1 MVQYSEAIYNIIR
14 KKIKDIEDVNNYKA
28 ISETLLSTNTNFD
41 DKVNQLYTYLKNE
54 GVNISKIKT
63 LIPNQELL
71 SVLNNCY
78 KNIDNININN
88 INQQIIKQVTKYYR
102 ENTDINDDNI
112 DIDKL
117 TYSNDDSK
125 DISDDEYNNIINSL
139 NILKK
144 QKTIYNILTFIF
156 TCGFNNLYKSQL
168 NDDYSEFNIID
179 RWYKE
184 LTNPKNIANI
194 NKDDIINIYKSLGNH
209 LNLKGLYD
217 DLVKLKNYTNT
228 NIELNYNKN
237 IENDKNITSVFINSK
252 WTLDKNDNI
261 LKPSIKTVNNF
272 LMFFDN
278 DNNVNKITSND
289 IFNSWNIQLMNIY
302 NNIINMQNYI
312 QFFIKLKD
320 LKDDKELQ
328 EFCID
333 QNGFNDN
340 QITITQNA
348 NVLHNFKTSKIKDD
362 NNQTVEE
369 FINEIITNY
378 NNGIVITEQDYI
390 NDVQLLKNILIS
402 INKKQE
408 DPNQIIQFVKESLNK
423 NEVYIIKENKKNDW
437 TSYGDVYEKLSS
449 EYVTLSGH
457 NKNKSG
463 KIIDKETIGK
473 HIIMELERVLNEK
486 FKTDNI
492 TIKDNNNSF
501 FKSFADL
508 ISNDDNK
515 IMSFFTQF
523 ENIGSISKED
533 LYDGILSYFSNK
545 DKYKFLST
553 FYLLM
558 FTMGKF
564 NQ

>member
-63 LIPNQELL
+63 LIPNYELL
-71 SVLNNCY
+71 SALNKCY

-139 NILKK
+139 NILKN

-194 NKDDIINIYKSLGNH
+194 NKDDIINIYKSLGDH

-328 EFCID
+328 DFCID

-449 EYVTLSGH
+449 EYITLSGH

>member
-14 KKIKDIEDVNNYKA
+14 RKIQDIEDVNNYKT
-28 ISETLLSTNTNFD
+28 ISETLLSTNTKFD

-54 GVNISKIKT
+54 GTNISKIKT
-63 LIPNQELL
+63 LIPNQKLL

-78 KNIDNININN
+78 ENIDNIDINN
-88 INQQIIKQVTKYYR
+88 INQQIIKYVIKYYR
-102 ENTDINDDNI
+102 ENTDINNDNI
-112 DIDKL
+112 DID
-117 TYSNDDSK
+117 YSTDDSK

-139 NILKK
+139 NILKN
-144 QKTIYNILTFIF
+144 QKTIYNILIFIF

-184 LTNPKNIANI
+184 LINPKNIENI
-194 NKDDIINIYKSLGNH
+194 NKDDIINIYKSLDNH

-252 WTLDKNDNI
+252 WTVDKNDNI

-278 DNNVNKITSND
+278 DDNVNKITSND

-302 NNIINMQNYI
+302 NNVINMQNYI
-312 QFFIKLKD
+312 QFFIRLKD

-333 QNGFNDN
+333 QTGFNDN
-340 QITITQNA
+340 QIVIEKN
-348 NVLHNFKTSKIKDD
+348 NNILHKFKTSKIKDD
-362 NNQTVEE
+362 DKKTVEE
-369 FINEIITNY
+369 FINEIIDNY
-378 NNGIVITEQDYI
+378 NKGVVITEQDYI
-390 NDVQLLKNILIS
+390 DDVQLLKDILNS
-402 INKKQE
+402 INKESE
-408 DPNQIIQFVKESLNK
+408 DPNQIIQFVKETINT
-423 NEVYIIKENKKNDW
+423 NEVYIINKNKKIDKK
-437 TSYGDVYEKLSS
+437 SYGEVYRLLS
-449 EYVTLSGH
+449 EEQVVLSGH

-463 KIIDKETIGK
+463 KIIDNETIGE
-473 HIIMELERVLNEK
+473 HIITELQTVLNEK
-486 FKTDNI
+486 FNRDNI
-492 TIKDNNNSF
+492 KIKNENNSF
-501 FKSFADL
+501 FKSFDNL

-523 ENIGSISKED
+523 ENIDGIKKED
-533 LYDGILSYFSNK
+533 LYDGILKYFSNQ
-545 DKYKFLST
+545 DIYKFLST
-553 FYLLM
+553 FYCLM
-558 FTMGKF
+558 FTMNKF
-564 NQ
+564 N

>member
-14 KKIKDIEDVNNYKA
+14 KKIKDIEDVNNYKT

-41 DKVNQLYTYLKNE
+41 QKVNQLYTYLKNE

-71 SVLNNCY
+71 SALNKCY

-117 TYSNDDSK
+117 TYSTDDSK

-139 NILKK
+139 NILKN
-144 QKTIYNILTFIF
+144 QKTIYNILIFIF

-184 LTNPKNIANI
+184 LINPKNIANI
-194 NKDDIINIYKSLGNH
+194 NKDNIINIYKVLSEQST
-209 LNLKGLYD
+209 LKELYD
-217 DLVKLKNYTNT
+217 ELVKLKNYTNT

-237 IENDKNITSVFINSK
+237 VENEKTTAFINSK
-252 WTLDKNDNI
+252 WTVNKNDNI
-261 LKPSIKTVNNF
+261 LNSSITTVNNF
-272 LMFFDN
+272 LTFFNN
-278 DNNVNKITSND
+278 DDNVNKITSND

-302 NNIINMQNYI
+302 NNIINMQNYL
-312 QFFIKLKD
+312 QFFKRLKD

-340 QITITQNA
+340 QI
-348 NVLHNFKTSKIKDD
+348 KIKNNNILHKFKHQKVKDD
-362 NNQTVEE
+362 DKKTVEE
-369 FINEIITNY
+369 FINEIIDNY
-378 NNGIVITEQDYI
+378 NNGVVITEQVFKD
-390 NDVQLLKNILIS
+390 DVQLLKKILIS
-402 INKKQE
+402 SNKESE
-408 DPNQIIQFVKESLNK
+408 DPNQIIQCVKETLNK
-423 NEVYIIKENKKNDW
+423 NEVYIINNYKKQDR
-437 TSYGDVYEKLSS
+437 TAYGKVYSLLST
-449 EYVTLSGH
+449 EQVVLSAH
-457 NKNKSG
+457 DKNKSG
-463 KIIDKETIGK
+463 KYIDKETIGE
-473 HIIMELERVLNEK
+473 HIITELQTVLNEK
-486 FKTDNI
+486 FHKD
-492 TIKDNNNSF
+492 IKIKNENNSF
-501 FKSFADL
+501 FKSFDNL

-515 IMSFFTQF
+515 IISFFNQF
-523 ENIGSISKED
+523 EDIED
-533 LYDGILSYFSNK
+533 IEKVNLYQDGILQYFSNINIY
-545 DKYKFLST
+545 KYLST
-553 FYLLM
+553 FYNLM
-558 FTMGKF
+558 RKMNKF
-564 NQ
+564 N

>member
-117 TYSNDDSK
+117 TYSNNDSK

-194 NKDDIINIYKSLGNH
+194 NKDDIINIYKSLGDH

-328 EFCID
+328 DFCID

-449 EYVTLSGH
+449 EYITLSGH

>member
-14 KKIKDIEDVNNYKA
+14 RKIQDIEDVNNYKT

-41 DKVNQLYTYLKNE
+41 EKVNQLYTYLKNE

-71 SVLNNCY
+71 FALNKCY

-117 TYSNDDSK
+117 TYSIDDSK

-139 NILKK
+139 NILKN

-184 LTNPKNIANI
+184 LINPKNIENI
-194 NKDDIINIYKSLGNH
+194 NKDDIINIYKSLDKH

-252 WTLDKNDNI
+252 WTVDKNDNI

-278 DNNVNKITSND
+278 DDNVNKITSND

-302 NNIINMQNYI
+302 NNVINMQNYI
-312 QFFIKLKD
+312 QFFIRLKD

-333 QNGFNDN
+333 QTGFNDN
-340 QITITQNA
+340 QIVIEKN
-348 NVLHNFKTSKIKDD
+348 NNILHKFKTSKIKDD
-362 NNQTVEE
+362 DKKTVEE
-369 FINEIITNY
+369 FINEIIDNY
-378 NNGIVITEQDYI
+378 NKGVVITEQDYI
-390 NDVQLLKNILIS
+390 DDVQLLKDILNS
-402 INKKQE
+402 INKESE
-408 DPNQIIQFVKESLNK
+408 DSNQIIQFVKETLNT
-423 NEVYIIKENKKNDW
+423 NEVYIINKNKNVDKK
-437 TSYGDVYEKLSS
+437 SYGEVYRLLS
-449 EYVTLSGH
+449 EEQVVLSGH

-463 KIIDKETIGK
+463 KIIDNETIGE
-473 HIIMELERVLNEK
+473 HIITELQTVLNEK
-486 FKTDNI
+486 FNRDNI
-492 TIKDNNNSF
+492 KIKNENNSF
-501 FKSFADL
+501 FKSFDNL

-523 ENIGSISKED
+523 KNIDGIKKED
-533 LYDGILSYFSNK
+533 LYDGILTYFSNQ
-545 DKYKFLST
+545 DIYKFLST
-553 FYLLM
+553 FYCLM
-558 FTMGKF
+558 FTMNKF
-564 NQ
+564 N

>member
-14 KKIKDIEDVNNYKA
+14 RKIQDIEDVNNYKT

-41 DKVNQLYTYLKNE
+41 EKVNQLYTYLKNE

-71 SVLNNCY
+71 SALNKCY

-117 TYSNDDSK
+117 TYSTDDSK

-139 NILKK
+139 NILKN

-184 LTNPKNIANI
+184 LINPKNIDNI
-194 NKDDIINIYKSLGNH
+194 NKDDIINIYKSLDNH

-252 WTLDKNDNI
+252 WTVDKNDNI

-278 DNNVNKITSND
+278 DDNVNKITSND
-289 IFNSWNIQLMNIY
+289 IFNSWNIQLINIY
-302 NNIINMQNYI
+302 NNIINMQNYL
-312 QFFIKLKD
+312 QFFKRLKD

-328 EFCID
+328 EFCRD

-340 QITITQNA
+340 QI
-348 NVLHNFKTSKIKDD
+348 KIKNNNILHKFKHQKVKDD
-362 NNQTVEE
+362 DKKTVEE
-369 FINEIITNY
+369 FINEIIDNY
-378 NNGIVITEQDYI
+378 NNKSVVITEQDFKD
-390 NDVQLLKNILIS
+390 DVQLLKKILIS
-402 INKKQE
+402 SNKESE
-408 DPNQIIQFVKESLNK
+408 DPNQIIQCVKESLNK
-423 NEVYIIKENKKNDW
+423 NEVYIINDYKKRDR
-437 TSYGDVYEKLSS
+437 TTYGKVYSLLST
-449 EYVTLSGH
+449 EQVALSAH
-457 NKNKSG
+457 DRNKSE
-463 KIIDKETIGK
+463 KYIDKETIGE
-473 HIIMELERVLNEK
+473 HIITELQTVLNEK
-486 FKTDNI
+486 FKRDNI
-492 TIKDNNNSF
+492 KIKNENNSF
-501 FKSFADL
+501 FKSFDNL

-515 IMSFFTQF
+515 IISFFNQF
-523 ENIGSISKED
+523 EDIED
-533 LYDGILSYFSNK
+533 IEKVNLYQDGILQYFSNINIY
-545 DKYKFLST
+545 KYLST
-553 FYLLM
+553 FYSLM
-558 FTMGKF
+558 RTMNKF
-564 NQ
+564 N

>member
-14 KKIKDIEDVNNYKA
+14 KKIKDIEDVNNYKT

-41 DKVNQLYTYLKNE
+41 QKVNQLYTYLKNE

-71 SVLNNCY
+71 SALNKCY

-102 ENTDINDDNI
+102 ENTDINNDNI

-117 TYSNDDSK
+117 TYFTDDSK

-139 NILKK
+139 NILKN

-184 LTNPKNIANI
+184 LINPKNIENI

-252 WTLDKNDNI
+252 WTVDKNDNI

-278 DNNVNKITSND
+278 DDNVNKITSND

-302 NNIINMQNYI
+302 NNVINMQNYI
-312 QFFIKLKD
+312 QFFIRLKD

-328 EFCID
+328 KFCID
-333 QNGFNDN
+333 QTGFNDN
-340 QITITQNA
+340 QIVIEKN
-348 NVLHNFKTSKIKDD
+348 NNILHKFKTSKIKDD
-362 NNQTVEE
+362 DKKTVEE
-369 FINEIITNY
+369 FINEIIDNY
-378 NNGIVITEQDYI
+378 NKGVVITEQDYMD
-390 NDVQLLKNILIS
+390 DVQLLKDILNS
-402 INKKQE
+402 INKESE
-408 DPNQIIQFVKESLNK
+408 DPNQIIQFVKETINT
-423 NEVYIIKENKKNDW
+423 NEVYIINKNKKID
-437 TSYGDVYEKLSS
+437 TKSYGEVYRLLS
-449 EYVTLSGH
+449 EEQVVLSGH

-463 KIIDKETIGK
+463 KIIDNETIGE
-473 HIIMELERVLNEK
+473 HIITELQTVLNEK
-486 FKTDNI
+486 FKRDNI
-492 TIKDNNNSF
+492 KIKNENNSF
-501 FKSFADL
+501 FKSFDNL

-523 ENIGSISKED
+523 ENIDGIKKED
-533 LYDGILSYFSNK
+533 LYDGILKYFSNQ
-545 DKYKFLST
+545 DIYKFLST
-553 FYLLM
+553 FYCLM
-558 FTMGKF
+558 FTMNKF
-564 NQ
+564 N

>member
-14 KKIKDIEDVNNYKA
+14 KKIKDIEDVNSYKA
-28 ISETLLSTNTNFD
+28 ISETLLSTNIKFD

-54 GVNISKIKT
+54 GTNISKIKT
-63 LIPNQELL
+63 LIPNQKLL

-78 KNIDNININN
+78 ENIDNIDINN
-88 INQQIIKQVTKYYR
+88 INQQIIKYVIKYYR
-102 ENTDINDDNI
+102 ENTDINNDNI
-112 DIDKL
+112 DID
-117 TYSNDDSK
+117 YSTDDSK

-139 NILKK
+139 NILKN

-184 LTNPKNIANI
+184 LINPKNIENI
-194 NKDDIINIYKSLGNH
+194 NKDDIINIYKSLDNH

-252 WTLDKNDNI
+252 WTVDKNDNI

-278 DNNVNKITSND
+278 DDNVNKITSND
-289 IFNSWNIQLMNIY
+289 IFNSWNIQLINIY
-302 NNIINMQNYI
+302 NNIINMQNYL
-312 QFFIKLKD
+312 QFFKRLKD

-340 QITITQNA
+340 QIVIEKN
-348 NVLHNFKTSKIKDD
+348 NNILHKFKTSKIKDD
-362 NNQTVEE
+362 DKKTVEE
-369 FINEIITNY
+369 FINEIIDNY
-378 NNGIVITEQDYI
+378 NNKSVVITEQDFKD
-390 NDVQLLKNILIS
+390 DVQLLKDILNS
-402 INKKQE
+402 INKESE
-408 DPNQIIQFVKESLNK
+408 DPNQIIQFVKETINT
-423 NEVYIIKENKKNDW
+423 NEVYIINKNKKIDKK
-437 TSYGDVYEKLSS
+437 SYGEVYRLLS
-449 EYVTLSGH
+449 EEQVVLSGH

-463 KIIDKETIGK
+463 KIIDNETIGE
-473 HIIMELERVLNEK
+473 HIITELQTVLNEK
-486 FKTDNI
+486 FNRDNI
-492 TIKDNNNSF
+492 KIKNKNNSF
-501 FKSFADL
+501 FKSFDNL

-523 ENIGSISKED
+523 ENIDGIKKED
-533 LYDGILSYFSNK
+533 LYDGILKYFSNQ
-545 DKYKFLST
+545 DIYKFLST
-553 FYLLM
+553 FYCLM
-558 FTMGKF
+558 FTMNKF
-564 NQ
+564 N